1 VRTSIKLLKSLVIS
15 NTLISTLIS
24 SIIVFIQTIRSH
36 SAFFYSDD
44 YTFIKNQSQP
54 INEVFNQ
61 FNGHFMPITQVIYRL
76 LIGLFGVQSFTPFL
90 IFSGLCN
97 LFFAFC
103 ITYYLRV
110 NQYSRMI
117 IILIPSL
124 LLVVPH
130 SAHTIFWVA
139 TAINLLPIG
148 FLLIHTTLSTQRAL
162 VISTLI
168 FTVFGVGIGG
178 YGLPLVFGLFTY
190 NLLSRKLLPILTSI
204 TLLGCAIFVY
214 ANFRTPSDVGIN
226 KSAIKWIAE
235 NFQILLRTFTPG
247 LTDVSVINL
256 VMETIFFIGLI
267 LITFNIFSRKFWE
280 IRTNN
285 LHMMTVLVP
294 LLTFV
299 LMIAISRG
307 GAESITASRYVVIAT
322 SLFTLFCLMVCRNL
336 DLQISKS
343 AFPLKLQHILIATL
357 LLSSIFRFF
366 YWWQAPLDINNQSS
380 INRVNVVKA
389 VCASREGTFLDIDYS
404 KIDGLVYLES
414 SLESE
419 VWDEFG
425 ATKCKAMEN

>member
-1 VRTSIKLLKSLVIS
+1 VRTSIKLPKSLVFS
-15 NTLISTLIS
+15 NTLMSLLFST
-24 SIIVFIQTIRSH
+24 IVVAIQTIRSH

-54 INEVFNQ
+54 IGEVFNQ
-61 FNGHFMPITQVIYRL
+61 FNGHFMPIIQVIYRI
-76 LIGLFGVQSFTPFL
+76 LIGLFGIQSFTPFL
-90 IFSGLCN
+90 VISGLCN
-97 LFFAFC
+97 LFFAFS
-103 ITYYLRV
+103 ITYYLRI
-110 NQYSRMI
+110 NQYSRLI

-124 LLVVPH
+124 LLVVPY

-148 FLLIHTTLSTQRAL
+148 FLLIHTTLSSQRAL
-162 VISTLI
+162 MISTAI

-190 NLLSRKLLPILTSI
+190 NLMSRKLWPTLTSI
-204 TLLGCAIFVY
+204 SLLGGTLYVY
-214 ANFRTPSDVGIN
+214 ANFRTPSNTEID

-235 NFQILLRTFTPG
+235 NFQILLGTFTPG
-247 LTDVSVINL
+247 LTDVSIINIL
-256 VMETIFFIGLI
+256 LETIFFIGLVLISLNI
-267 LITFNIFSRKFWE
+267 LSRKSWK
-280 IRTNN
+280 IQTHD
-285 LHMMTVLVP
+285 LHMITVLVP

-299 LMIAISRG
+299 FMIAISRG

-336 DLQISKS
+336 DLQISKIE
-343 AFPLKLQHILIATL
+343 FQLKLQHILIATL
-357 LLSSIFRFF
+357 LFSSIFRFF
-366 YWWQAPLDINNQSS
+366 YWWQAPLDINYQSS
-380 INRVNVVKA
+380 INRENVINA
-389 VCASREGTFLDIDYS
+389 VCASREGTELDIDYA

-425 ATKCKAMEN
+425 VINCKAIGN

>member
-1 VRTSIKLLKSLVIS
+1 MSLLF
-15 NTLISTLIS
+15 ST
-24 SIIVFIQTIRSH
+24 IVVAIQTTRSH

-54 INEVFNQ
+54 ISEVFNQ
-61 FNGHFMPITQVIYRL
+61 FNGHYMPIIQVIYKI
-76 LIGLFGVQSFTPFL
+76 LIGLFGIQSFTPFL
-90 IFSGLCN
+90 VISGLCN
-97 LFFAFC
+97 LFFAFS
-103 ITYYLRV
+103 ITYYLRI
-110 NQYSRMI
+110 NQYSRLI
-117 IILIPSL
+117 TILIPSL
-124 LLVVPH
+124 LLVVPY

-148 FLLIHTTLSTQRAL
+148 FLLIHTTLSSQRAL
-162 VISTLI
+162 VISTAI

-190 NLLSRKLLPILTSI
+190 NLLSRKLWPTLTSI
-204 TLLGCAIFVY
+204 SLLGGTLCVY
-214 ANFRTPSDVGIN
+214 ANFRTPSNTEID

-247 LTDVSVINL
+247 LTDVSIINIL
-256 VMETIFFIGLI
+256 LETIFLIGLV
-267 LITFNIFSRKFWE
+267 LISLNFLSWKTWKIQ
-280 IRTNN
+280 THD
-285 LHMMTVLVP
+285 LHMITVLVP

-336 DLQISKS
+336 DLQISKIE
-343 AFPLKLQHILIATL
+343 FPLKLQHILIATL

-366 YWWQAPLDINNQSS
+366 YWWQAPLDINYQSS
-380 INRVNVVKA
+380 INRDYVINA
-389 VCASREGTFLDIDYS
+389 VCASREGTDLDIDYA

-419 VWDEFG
+419 FWDEFG
-425 ATKCKAMEN
+425 VINCEAIGN

>member
-97 LFFAFC
+97 LFFAFS

-139 TAINLLPIG
+139 IAINLLPIG

-214 ANFRTPSDVGIN
+214 ANF
-226 KSAIKWIAE
+226 
-235 NFQILLRTFTPG
+235 RTFTPG